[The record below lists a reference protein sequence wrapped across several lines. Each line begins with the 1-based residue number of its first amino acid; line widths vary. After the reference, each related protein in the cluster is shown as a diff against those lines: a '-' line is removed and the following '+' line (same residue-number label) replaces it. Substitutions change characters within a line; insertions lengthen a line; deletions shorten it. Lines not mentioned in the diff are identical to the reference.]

1 MFSVTPKNSA
11 RRAAV
16 STASWLFVV
25 GLALPTQAQ
34 ETREEEI
41 AKKQAEKAKTAA
53 PYVPNRYEAIMAQI
67 ESAFASPPSGFFP
80 AFGSVYPG
88 GSFTL
93 GAGYRHFYARN
104 AVWDIV
110 GLYSIKNYK
119 KIEVGTRTPWHGGG
133 PVFFGLRAGWLDAP
147 QVSYYGLGPDTV
159 TDAKS
164 NFGAEEGYAG
174 LTLGLRPSPWFR
186 LSGDVAYE
194 DFKTKAGAG
203 STPSIEILY
212 DETTAPGLGSN
223 PTYIHSQAEAAID
236 WRPGAGYARRGGFY
250 GIAFH
255 DYSDLDDTFS
265 FQRLDG
271 EIVQHIPLLRENWV
285 ISLRG
290 RVQSTVNDDDVVPY
304 FMMPYLGSGS
314 TLRAYPSQR
323 FRDRH
328 ALLTSAEFR
337 WIPNRLALDM
347 AIFYDAGKVASR
359 REDLDFED
367 LATNWGIGARF
378 HGPSTTILRIEMA
391 RGSEGWNL
399 VFATSAAF

>member
-1 MFSVTPKNSA
+1 MFSATRMKSPAGTVL
-11 RRAAV
+11 AAA
-16 STASWLFVV
+16 TWLWVA
-25 GLALPTQAQ
+25 GLAAPANAQ

-53 PYVPNRYEAIMAQI
+53 PYVPNKYEAFMARI
-67 ESAFASPPSGFFP
+67 ESTFASPPSGFLPVFD
-80 AFGSVYPG
+80 SIYPG

-119 KIEVGTRTPWHGGG
+119 KIEIGTRTPWHGGG
-133 PVFFGLRAGWLDAP
+133 PVFFGVRVGWFDAP

-159 TDAKS
+159 PEAKA
-164 NFGAEEGYAG
+164 NFGAEQGYGG
-174 LTLGLRPSPWFR
+174 LTLEVRPSHWFR
-186 LSGDVAYE
+186 LGGDVAYE
-194 DFKTKAGAG
+194 DFKTKEG
-203 STPSIEILY
+203 SGSSPSIETIF
-212 DETTAPGLGSN
+212 DPTTAPGLGSN
-223 PTYIHSQAEAAID
+223 PTYVHSQAKAAID
-236 WRPGAGYARRGGFY
+236 WRPAAGYARRGGLY
-250 GIAFH
+250 GVTFH

-265 FQRLDG
+265 FQRLEG
-271 EIVQHIPLLRENWV
+271 QIVQHLPLLRENWV

-290 RVQSTVNDDDVVPY
+290 RVQTTVNDDDLVPY
-304 FMMPYLGSGS
+304 YLMPYLGSGS

-328 ALLTSAEFR
+328 SLLTSAEFR
-337 WIPNRLALDM
+337 WIPSRVGLDM
-347 AIFYDAGKVASR
+347 AFFYDAGKVASR
-359 REDLDFED
+359 REDLDFAN
-367 LATNWGIGARF
+367 LTTNWGIGARF